1 MAHDPQI
8 LLRAVAVI
16 ALIAAAL
23 ATAVQL
29 DRKSATERS
38 ADTPPTNDPLRVEL
52 ERCRTI
58 TPEDL
63 ATDTACQAAWAQNRR
78 RFFAPS
84 SDGRDKE

>member
-29 DRKSATERS
+29 DRESALERS
-38 ADTPPTNDPLRVEL
+38 ADTPPTADPLRAEL

-63 ATDTACQAAWAQNRR
+63 ATDTACQAAWAENRR
-78 RFFAPS
+78 RFFAPT
-84 SDGRDKE
+84 SDGREEE

>member
-1 MAHDPQI
+1 MARDPQI
-8 LLRAVAVI
+8 LLRAAAVI

-29 DRKSATERS
+29 DRESAPERS

-63 ATDTACQAAWAQNRR
+63 ATDTACQAAWTENRR
-78 RFFAPS
+78 RFFAPVG
-84 SDGRDKE
+84 DGREEE

>member
-8 LLRAVAVI
+8 LLRAVAII

-23 ATAVQL
+23 AAAVQF
-29 DRKSATERS
+29 DRESATERS
-38 ADTPPTNDPLRVEL
+38 ADTPSTDDPLRVEL

-63 ATDTACQAAWAQNRR
+63 ATDTACQAAWAENRR
-78 RFFAPS
+78 RFFAPAS
-84 SDGRDKE
+84 NDREEE

>member
-23 ATAVQL
+23 VTAVQL
-29 DRKSATERS
+29 DRESAPERS
-38 ADTPPTNDPLRVEL
+38 VDTPPTDDPLRAEL

-58 TPEDL
+58 NPEDL
-63 ATDTACQAAWAQNRR
+63 ATDTACQAAWAENRR
-78 RFFAPS
+78 RFFAPA
-84 SDGRDKE
+84 SDGWDKE

>member
-1 MAHDPQI
+1 MARDPQI

-29 DRKSATERS
+29 DRESAPERS
-38 ADTPPTNDPLRVEL
+38 ADTPSTDDPLRVEL

-58 TPEDL
+58 TPKDL
-63 ATDTACQAAWAQNRR
+63 ATDTVCQAAWTENRR
-78 RFFAPS
+78 RFFTPS
-84 SDGRDKE
+84 SDGREQE

>member
-1 MAHDPQI
+1 MARDPQI

-23 ATAVQL
+23 ATAAQL
-29 DRKSATERS
+29 DRESAPERS
-38 ADTPPTNDPLRVEL
+38 ANARFTDDPLRVEL

-63 ATDTACQAAWAQNRR
+63 ATDTACQAAWTENRR

-84 SDGRDKE
+84 HPVREEE

>member
-1 MAHDPQI
+1 MAHDPQMP
-8 LLRAVAVI
+8 LRAVAVI

-29 DRKSATERS
+29 DRESATERS
-38 ADTPPTNDPLRVEL
+38 TDAPPTNDPLRVEL

-63 ATDTACQAAWAQNRR
+63 ATDTACQTAWAENRR
-78 RFFAPS
+78 RFFAPA
-84 SDGRDKE
+84 SDGREEE

>member
-1 MAHDPQI
+1 MARDPQI

-29 DRKSATERS
+29 DRESATERS
-38 ADTPPTNDPLRVEL
+38 ADTPPTDDLLRVEL

-58 TPEDL
+58 TPEAL

-84 SDGRDKE
+84 HPAWEEE